1 MFDKSYERAIKVLE
15 DHIQRQNRIIAQ
27 LMSRLLNKDI
37 SFEQKILAPEP
48 DSDTDEPYE
57 SRFVPMFDDSPTPGS
72 IINKD
77 S

>member
-15 DHIQRQNRIIAQ
+15 DHIERQNRIIAQ
-27 LMSRLLNKDI
+27 LMSRLLNEKI
-37 SFEQKILAPEP
+37 SFEKIEVVPEP
-48 DSDTDEPYE
+48 DNEEPYE
-57 SRFVPMFDDSPTPGS
+57 SRYVPMFDDSPTPGS